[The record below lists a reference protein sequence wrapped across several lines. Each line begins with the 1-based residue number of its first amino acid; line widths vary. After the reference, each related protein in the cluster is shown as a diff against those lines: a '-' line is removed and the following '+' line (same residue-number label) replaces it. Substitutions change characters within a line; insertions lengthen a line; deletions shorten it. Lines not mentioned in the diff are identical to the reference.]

1 MHMVSPT
8 VYSVRGCMDPMI
20 PSTFSYCFSCWWC
33 CMGVLR
39 PYMVKVTSCTAPL
52 PSFPRPER
60 ITATHQSYAPSPP
73 PLGLVHAPRQMGF
86 ITVKGLERGV
96 GSVWVVVAEAMAV
109 AMTVRVAVAMTVAV
123 TAAAAAVAL
132 VEAVTVT
139 VAAARTEAEALTVAA
154 AAAAAVADVRE
165 DEAGTE
171 AGVGDEGG
179 VEVEGGVEGEVEG
192 RRCRVREILANL
204 TNPVGPRHKHMTT
217 LANLERIFKGMEEN
231 TPSKTAI
238 EAQLKSDGQL
248 FGDDQGVKHYHP
260 SSVHVLKGVMGA
272 EDDERSILHV
282 CNGTLEKPCGYT
294 YDHLPKAQWEENR
307 HQKCEECRI
316 NRFQSNN
323 DGKKLKPQFSMY
335 YLGLEDTLN
344 SILSKANVW
353 DWFTRP
359 RDTGPGTFYSSE
371 AGQFMKEK
379 VGESVFNDKYAVRV
393 HIGIDWVQL
402 CKNRSVGIIVLK
414 VMDVPDEFKGS
425 DDTWAILGV
434 ILDKDKTKFAEGYM
448 HQILVD
454 LRDSL
459 DPEKRES
466 WVYLNR
472 PSGAG
477 AARPGRGGGR
487 GVGRGGCLGGRPNRG
502 AGAAGDDAASGGAG
516 AAAGDGEGAGGGAA
530 AGGGGGGGSG
540 VRAAAAGGG
549 GGGVGAAAAAGGL
562 GAGGGGRPAAGVRGG
577 GGVDGGPASRGRGRG
592 RGPGR
597 GQRAGHQ
604 RAQPKQPVVGTEH
617 TLYVGDPLMML
628 REEDMQARG
637 QAVEDGLVAG
647 LDIGCWG
654 RPIITK
660 YLDYVRTKW
669 LHVVPT
675 AHAMLF
681 GMVKHH
687 MMWVFSASGPFQ
699 NHERELMR
707 ERLKHMHVPVDF
719 GRRLEVTDQFK

>member
-1 MHMVSPT
+1 MSSPPHLPLT
-8 VYSVRGCMDPMI
+8 
-20 PSTFSYCFSCWWC
+20 
-33 CMGVLR
+33 L
-39 PYMVKVTSCTAPL
+39 PL
-52 PSFPRPER
+52 PLHQPPPPPPPSDPAVPPPSPPSPDLRESQQPIKGGGPLSNLWGMR
-60 ITATHQSYAPSPP
+60 ALTARQPDSSSDDDSGGGPLSNLWGMRALTDRQPYSSSDDDSGGGPLRNLYAPSPP
-73 PLGLVHAPRQMGF
+73 PW
-86 ITVKGLERGV
+86 
-96 GSVWVVVAEAMAV
+96 VWFM
-109 AMTVRVAVAMTVAV
+109 
-123 TAAAAAVAL
+123 
-132 VEAVTVT
+132 
-139 VAAARTEAEALTVAA
+139 
-154 AAAAAVADVRE
+154 
-165 DEAGTE
+165 
-171 AGVGDEGG
+171 
-179 VEVEGGVEGEVEG
+179 
-192 RRCRVREILANL
+192 REILANL
-204 TNPVGPRHKHMTT
+204 ENPVGPRHKHMTT
-217 LANLERIFKGMEEN
+217 LANLERIFKGMEKNN
-231 TPSKTAI
+231 TSKAAI

-272 EDDERSILHV
+272 EDDERCILHV

-294 YDHLPKAQWEENR
+294 YDHLPKAQWEQNK
-307 HQKCEECRI
+307 HQKCKECHI
-316 NRFQSNN
+316 NRFQSNK

-344 SILSKANVW
+344 SIFAKANVW

-459 DPEKRES
+459 KPEKPES

-477 AARPGRGGGR
+477 DARPGRGGGR
-487 GVGRGGCLGGRPNRG
+487 GVGRGGCLGGRPNRD
-502 AGAAGDDAASGGAG
+502 AGTGGGGDAGGGVG
-516 AAAGDGEGAGGGAA
+516 AAAAGGEGAGGGVAA

-540 VRAAAAGGG
+540 VRAATAGGG
-549 GGGVGAAAAAGGL
+549 GGGGGTAAAAGGL
-562 GAGGGGRPAAGVRGG
+562 GGGGVGAPAAGGQGG
-577 GGVDGGPASRGRGRG
+577 GGVDGGPGSRGRGQGRGRG
-592 RGPGR
+592 RG
-597 GQRAGHQ
+597 QRVGHQ
-604 RAQPKQPVVGTEH
+604 RPLPKQPVVGTEH

-660 YLDYVRTKW
+660 YLDYVQAKW